1 MISVF
6 FQARDA
12 ATQKIIQD
20 NGPHAYLIPSSDH
33 PHIIAGQGSI
43 ALEFLEQVC
52 NKFFLKSR
60 GAEGGEGRL
69 WGWYALHSYYYMSV
83 CILFQMQMLLMQR
96 DLFCLSFTAF
106 IYIYIYICKLL
117 KYILSQF
124 MLPVIVLFNICF
136 EIIYIYQIL
145 CRFLDI

>member
-52 NKFFLKSR
+52 NIFFLKSR
-60 GAEGGEGRL
+60 GTEGGGKGRL
-69 WGWYALHSYYYMSV
+69 GGGGGLV
-83 CILFQMQMLLMQR
+83 CIALISA
-96 DLFCLSFTAF
+96 C
-106 IYIYIYICKLL
+106 
-117 KYILSQF
+117 QF
-124 MLPVIVLFNICF
+124 AS
-136 EIIYIYQIL
+136 
-145 CRFLDI
+145 

>member
-6 FQARDA
+6 VQARDA

-52 NKFFLKSR
+52 NIFFLKNR
-60 GAEGGEGRL
+60 GAERGEGRL
-69 WGWYALHSYYYMSV
+69 RGWYELHSYYYMSV
-83 CILFQMQMLLMQR
+83 CILFQMQMLLMQC
-96 DLFCLSFTAF
+96 DLFCLSFMAF
-106 IYIYIYICKLL
+106 ICICEFL

-124 MLPVIVLFNICF
+124 MLIVLINIC
-136 EIIYIYQIL
+136 L
-145 CRFLDI
+145 